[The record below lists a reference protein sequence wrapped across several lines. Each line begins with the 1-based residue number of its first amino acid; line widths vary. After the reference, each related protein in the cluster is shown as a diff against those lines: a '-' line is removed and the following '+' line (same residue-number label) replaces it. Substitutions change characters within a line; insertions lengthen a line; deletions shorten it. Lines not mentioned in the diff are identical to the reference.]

1 MGPHGTARPARDG
14 TTRADLGSLAQVS
27 DTPEEPTE
35 GDPGPEEGR
44 GGDDAESPLRGWIDP
59 DDRLWRHPSEVPT
72 AASGGP
78 VLLQPPPGKHH
89 RSALMALVGAAAV
102 VAVGVFIAVLLSPSS
117 DHPSTGGTA
126 DTIVAAPVSTL
137 PGLQNAVPAAA
148 LAAGRSMVEL
158 QATTSHGIVALI
170 GIAVAEGGLVV
181 TTADALGGLEH
192 LSVVGPGGT
201 LQDASLL
208 GRDRDS
214 DVALVQVPEDVPVAP
229 FSDDAGLSAAA
240 ADNTLTLRP
249 VGTHLVLGAVPGA
262 VVAVGSTITSGP
274 ANGMPAITSAV
285 AAVGGA
291 APGMVPVPGAPL
303 LNSAGQIVG
312 ILYSPQPAGA
322 TTSTGAPSTVA
333 STATAG
339 GTVTTTATLV
349 TGASYL
355 PTQLVLGVAG
365 DIRAGTST
373 RHGWLGVS
381 GTDQPGGTGAAVA
394 EVDPAS
400 PASGHLARGEV
411 IAEVDGKAVH
421 TMAEL
426 RARLYVLTPG
436 TSVALTV
443 QGVPGTTADKVVN
456 VRLGRSS

>member
-1 MGPHGTARPARDG
+1 
-14 TTRADLGSLAQVS
+14 VS
-27 DTPEEPTE
+27 DTPEEPVE
-35 GDPGPEEGR
+35 GEPGPEEGG
-44 GGDDAESPLRGWIDP
+44 GGDDADSPLRGWIDP

-72 AASGGP
+72 AADPAGP
-78 VLLQPPPGKHH
+78 VVLQPPEGKRH
-89 RSALMALVGAAAV
+89 RTALMALVAAV
-102 VAVGVFIAVLLSPSS
+102 AVVGVVAFVVLLLSPTS

-126 DTIVAAPVSTL
+126 DTVAAAPVSTL
-137 PGLQNAVPAAA
+137 PGLQNAVPAVA

-192 LSVVGPGGT
+192 LSLVGPGGR
-201 LQDASLL
+201 LESASLL

-229 FSDDAGLSAAA
+229 FSDGTGLSTAA
-240 ADNTLTLRP
+240 ADSTLTLRP
-249 VGTHLVLGAVPGA
+249 YGDDLVLGSVPGA
-262 VVAVGSTITSGP
+262 VSGIGSTITSGP
-274 ANGMPAITSAV
+274 ADGMPAITSSV
-285 AAVGGA
+285 
-291 APGMVPVPGAPL
+291 VPVGAGARGMPATPGAPL
-303 LNSAGQIVG
+303 LDSAGQVIG
-312 ILYSPQPAGA
+312 ILYDPEPGSAA
-322 TTSTGAPSTVA
+322 TTASSGAPSTA
-333 STATAG
+333 SSSASGA
-339 GTVTTTATLV
+339 TVTTTATVL
-349 TGASYL
+349 TAASYL

-365 DIRAGTST
+365 DIRAGTEA
-373 RHGWLGVS
+373 RHGWLGVT
-381 GTDQPGGTGAAVA
+381 GTDGPGGTGATVA

-400 PASGHLARGEV
+400 PASGRLARGEV
-411 IAEVDGKAVH
+411 VAAVDGRAVG

-443 QGVPGTTADKVVN
+443 AGVPGANGNKIVN